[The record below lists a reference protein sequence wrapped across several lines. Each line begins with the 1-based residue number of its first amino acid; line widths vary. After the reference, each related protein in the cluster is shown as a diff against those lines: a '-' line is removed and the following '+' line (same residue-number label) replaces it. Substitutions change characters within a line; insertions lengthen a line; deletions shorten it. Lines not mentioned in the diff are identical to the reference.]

1 MAINIPSLFR
11 DVIETPEQRQRRK
24 LSEAVALAPQAR
36 GGIAS
41 LLNPLAQ
48 AASINLQQGSEGL
61 GRSVGGMLGLDMR
74 DTGEKVSDQLL
85 GADLSNP
92 QGIKNLSMQLQD
104 IAPLQS
110 IGLMQ
115 AATEQEKEQKE
126 LDRQIAR
133 QNAADARARARE
145 QRDIAASAR
154 AEENLEFARQREARS
169 EASWI
174 QGMINSAA
182 DINTKNV
189 DRQNLQLAAQAV
201 KETLPSDSPYRA
213 ILGLPNVSE
222 TTIRAAAGS
231 KEGPPIQIRNI
242 MLDGKEYVAGLEP
255 DTGNILWQ
263 LDHPDQKTTIPN
275 LSATMQTAIIEDIKK
290 DPVLSEMTTK
300 QGFYGIRDPA
310 LIGEGPLAD
319 LIHNTQYNAGVN
331 RQQAIN
337 IIKETYQSENG
348 RVKIGNGFVDLG
360 EYKGETGDSSQDS
373 VFEEA
378 DAVIKGEN
386 IQQETDENFRFYDV
400 PGNQLSEV
408 SETPPPEQKGIDK
421 QVESIIA
428 YNERMNASPK
438 TTENAINV
446 VMNTRKKELEKL
458 EKLLTSTEKGQAKL
472 KFGNEDRIADLKS
485 QINVLKETI
494 NYYSNPS
501 KLIASR

>member
-74 DTGEKVSDQLL
+74 DTSEKVSDQLL

-133 QNAADARARARE
+133 QNAADARARAAE
-145 QRDIAASAR
+145 QRSIAAAAR
-154 AEENLEFARQREARS
+154 AEENLEMARKREARAG
-169 EASWI
+169 ASWI

-182 DINTKNV
+182 DREKEV
-189 DRQNLQLAAQAV
+189 LDRQNLQIAAQAV
-201 KETLPSDSPYRA
+201 KETLPSDSPYSA
-213 ILGLPNVSE
+213 ILDLPNVSE

-263 LDHPDQKTTIPN
+263 LDHPDQKATIPN
-275 LSATMQTAIIEDIKK
+275 LSATMQEAIIEDIKK
-290 DPVLSEMTTK
+290 DPVLSEMSTK
-300 QGFYGIRDPA
+300 RFMRGPA

-319 LIHNTQYNAGVN
+319 LIHNTQHKAGVN

-400 PGNQLSEV
+400 PGNQSPEV
-408 SETPPPEQKGIDK
+408 APQEANMPPEPKGMDR

-428 YNERMNASPK
+428 YNQQRNPEFTER
-438 TTENAINV
+438 AINN

-458 EKLLTSTEKGQAKL
+458 EKRLTSAERGQKKF
-472 KFGNEDRIADLKS
+472 KFGNEDVIADLKS
-485 QINVLKETI
+485 QIDVLKETI

>member
-1 MAINIPSLFR
+1 
-11 DVIETPEQRQRRK
+11 
-24 LSEAVALAPQAR
+24 
-36 GGIAS
+36 
-41 LLNPLAQ
+41 
-48 AASINLQQGSEGL
+48 
-61 GRSVGGMLGLDMR
+61 MLGLDMR
-74 DTGEKVSDQLL
+74 DTSEKVSDELL

-145 QRDIAASAR
+145 QREIAASAR
-154 AEENLEFARQREARS
+154 AEENLEFARQREARAG
-169 EASWI
+169 ASWI

-182 DINTKNV
+182 DREKEV
-189 DRQNLQLAAQAV
+189 LDRQNLQIAAQAV
-201 KETLPSDSPYRA
+201 KETLPSDSPYSA
-213 ILGLPNVSE
+213 ILDLPNVSE

-242 MLDGKEYVAGLEP
+242 MINGKEYVAGLEP

-263 LDHPDQKTTIPN
+263 LDHPDQKATIPN
-275 LSATMQTAIIEDIKK
+275 LSATMQEAIIEDIKK
-290 DPVLSEMTTK
+290 DPVLSEMSTK
-300 QGFYGIRDPA
+300 RFMRGPA

-319 LIHNTQYNAGVN
+319 LIHNTQHKAGVN

-337 IIKETYQSENG
+337 IIKETYQSKNG
-348 RVKIGNGFVDLG
+348 RVKIENGFVDLG
-360 EYKGETGDSSQDS
+360 EYKGETGDNNEDS

-408 SETPPPEQKGIDK
+408 SETPPPEQKGIDE

-438 TTENAINV
+438 TTENAINNV
-446 VMNTRKKELEKL
+446 INTRKKELEKL
-458 EKLLTSTEKGQAKL
+458 EKLLTSAERGQEKL

-485 QINVLKETI
+485 QIDVLKETI

>member
-1 MAINIPSLFR
+1 MAIDIPSLFR

-74 DTGEKVSDQLL
+74 DTSEKVSDELL

-133 QNAADARARARE
+133 QNAADARARAAE
-145 QRDIAASAR
+145 QRSIAAAAR
-154 AEENLEFARQREARS
+154 AEENLEMARQREARAG
-169 EASWI
+169 ASWI

-182 DINTKNV
+182 DREKEV
-189 DRQNLQLAAQAV
+189 LDRQNLQIAAQAV
-201 KETLPSDSPYRA
+201 KETLPSDSPYSA
-213 ILGLPNVSE
+213 ILDLPNVSE

-263 LDHPDQKTTIPN
+263 LDHPDQKATIPN
-275 LSATMQTAIIEDIKK
+275 LSATMQEAIIEDIKK
-290 DPVLSEMTTK
+290 DPVLSEMSTK
-300 QGFYGIRDPA
+300 RFMRGPA

-319 LIHNTQYNAGVN
+319 LIHNTQHKAGVN

-348 RVKIGNGFVDLG
+348 RVKIENGFVDLG
-360 EYKGETGDSSQDS
+360 EYKGETGDSNEDS

-408 SETPPPEQKGIDK
+408 SETPPPEQKGIDE

-438 TTENAINV
+438 TTENAINNV
-446 VMNTRKKELEKL
+446 INTRKKELEKL
-458 EKLLTSTEKGQAKL
+458 EKLLTSAERGQAKL

-485 QINVLKETI
+485 QIDVLKETI

>member
-1 MAINIPSLFR
+1 MAIDIPSLFR

-74 DTGEKVSDQLL
+74 DTSEKVSDQLL

-145 QRDIAASAR
+145 QREIAASAR
-154 AEENLEFARQREARS
+154 AEENLEMARQREARAG
-169 EASWI
+169 ASWI

-182 DINTKNV
+182 DREKEV
-189 DRQNLQLAAQAV
+189 LDRQNLQLAAQAV
-201 KETLPSDSPYRA
+201 KETLPSDSPYSA
-213 ILGLPNVSE
+213 ILDLPNVSE

-242 MLDGKEYVAGLEP
+242 MINGKEYVAGLEP

-263 LDHPDQKTTIPN
+263 LDHPDQKATIPN
-275 LSATMQTAIIEDIKK
+275 LSATMQEAIIEDIKK
-290 DPVLSEMTTK
+290 DPVLSEMSTK
-300 QGFYGIRDPA
+300 RFMRGPA

-319 LIHNTQYNAGVN
+319 LIHNTQHKAGVN

-348 RVKIGNGFVDLG
+348 RVKIENGFVDLG

-386 IQQETDENFRFYDV
+386 IQQETDETFRFYDV
-400 PGNQLSEV
+400 PGNQSPEV
-408 SETPPPEQKGIDK
+408 APQEANMPPEPKGMDR

-428 YNERMNASPK
+428 YNQQRNPEFTER
-438 TTENAINV
+438 AINN

-458 EKLLTSTEKGQAKL
+458 EKLLTSAERGQKKF
-472 KFGNEDRIADLKS
+472 KFGNEDRIEDLKS
-485 QINVLKETI
+485 QIDVLKETI

>member
-1 MAINIPSLFR
+1 MAIDIPSLFR

-74 DTGEKVSDQLL
+74 DTSEKVSDELL

-145 QRDIAASAR
+145 QREIAASAR
-154 AEENLEFARQREARS
+154 AEENLEMARQREARAG
-169 EASWI
+169 ASWI

-182 DINTKNV
+182 DREKEV
-189 DRQNLQLAAQAV
+189 LDRQNLQIAAQAV
-201 KETLPSDSPYRA
+201 KETLPSDSPYSA
-213 ILGLPNVSE
+213 ILDLPNVSE

-263 LDHPDQKTTIPN
+263 LDHPDQKATIPN
-275 LSATMQTAIIEDIKK
+275 LSATMQEAIIEDIKK

-408 SETPPPEQKGIDK
+408 SETPPPEQKGIDE

-438 TTENAINV
+438 TTENAINNV
-446 VMNTRKKELEKL
+446 INTRKKELEKL
-458 EKLLTSTEKGQAKL
+458 EKLLTSAERGQAKL

-485 QINVLKETI
+485 QIDVLKETI

>member
-1 MAINIPSLFR
+1 MAIDIPSLFR

-145 QRDIAASAR
+145 QREIAASAR
-154 AEENLEFARQREARS
+154 AEENLEMARQREARAG
-169 EASWI
+169 ASWI

-182 DINTKNV
+182 DREKEV
-189 DRQNLQLAAQAV
+189 LDRQNLQLAAQAV
-201 KETLPSDSPYRA
+201 KETLPSDSPYSA
-213 ILGLPNVSE
+213 ILDLPNVSE

-242 MLDGKEYVAGLEP
+242 MINGKEYVAGLEP

-263 LDHPDQKTTIPN
+263 LDHPDQKATIPN
-275 LSATMQTAIIEDIKK
+275 LSATMQEAIIEDIKK
-290 DPVLSEMTTK
+290 DPVLSEMSTK
-300 QGFYGIRDPA
+300 RFMRGPA

-319 LIHNTQYNAGVN
+319 LIHNTQHKAGVN

-386 IQQETDENFRFYDV
+386 TQQETDSTFRFYDV
-400 PGNQLSEV
+400 PGNQSPEV
-408 SETPPPEQKGIDK
+408 APQEANMPPEPKGMDR

-428 YNERMNASPK
+428 YNQQRNPEFTER
-438 TTENAINV
+438 AINN

-458 EKLLTSTEKGQAKL
+458 EKLLTSAERGQKKF
-472 KFGNEDRIADLKS
+472 KFGNEDRIEDLKS
-485 QINVLKETI
+485 QIDVLKETI

>member
-11 DVIETPEQRQRRK
+11 DVIETDEQRQRRK

-74 DTGEKVSDQLL
+74 DTSEKVSDELL

-145 QRDIAASAR
+145 QREIAASAR
-154 AEENLEFARQREARS
+154 AEENLEFARQREARAG
-169 EASWI
+169 ASWI

-182 DINTKNV
+182 DREKEV
-189 DRQNLQLAAQAV
+189 LDRQNLQIAAQAV
-201 KETLPSDSPYRA
+201 KETLPSDSPYSA
-213 ILGLPNVSE
+213 ILDLPNVSE

-242 MLDGKEYVAGLEP
+242 MINGKEYVAGLEP

-263 LDHPDQKTTIPN
+263 LDHPDQKATIPN
-275 LSATMQTAIIEDIKK
+275 LSATMQEAIIEDIKK
-290 DPVLSEMTTK
+290 DPVLSEMSTK
-300 QGFYGIRDPA
+300 RFMRGPA

-319 LIHNTQYNAGVN
+319 LIHNTQHKAGVN

-337 IIKETYQSENG
+337 IIKETYQSKNG
-348 RVKIGNGFVDLG
+348 RVKIENGFVDLG
-360 EYKGETGDSSQDS
+360 EYKGETGDNNEDS

-408 SETPPPEQKGIDK
+408 SETPPPEQKGIDE

-438 TTENAINV
+438 TTENAINNV
-446 VMNTRKKELEKL
+446 INTRKKELEKL
-458 EKLLTSTEKGQAKL
+458 EKLLTSAERGQEKL

-485 QINVLKETI
+485 QIDVLKETI